1 MIYILRVLVLMIVY
15 CVARVVIVESRNRSV
30 RFVKTII
37 GLLLFYWSVLLLRY

>member
-1 MIYILRVLVLMIVY
+1 MIYVLRVLVLMIVY
-15 CVARVVIVESRNRSV
+15 CVARKVIVESRNRGV